1 MHWIKEKK
9 WRKKTRASQG
19 QLTGQQGH
27 KKERMTPNEVSG
39 EQSTHN
45 GVHFNFDT
53 QHSFTST
60 SGQVSSL
67 QCTHAMPCH
76 AKPTWK
82 SIRKG
87 YKLKLAPKK
96 KKNRRVKGYMKRQN
110 TQTLRKHSHLIPIRA
125 QTVTLISASS
135 SSYRLQYVNRGVKR
149 RRMFTFWR
157 GAKSVYVV
165 YIPACDFHPLKEMSA
180 EKQNLREKSMRRT
193 DVHNLDKE
201 KTCDW
206 TATSEIP
213 EWKTKQISP

>member
-1 MHWIKEKK
+1 
-9 WRKKTRASQG
+9 
-19 QLTGQQGH
+19 
-27 KKERMTPNEVSG
+27 
-39 EQSTHN
+39 
-45 GVHFNFDT
+45 
-53 QHSFTST
+53 
-60 SGQVSSL
+60 
-67 QCTHAMPCH
+67 
-76 AKPTWK
+76 
-82 SIRKG
+82 
-87 YKLKLAPKK
+87 
-96 KKNRRVKGYMKRQN
+96 MKRQN

-201 KTCDW
+201 KTMQHVIEQLHRKYQ
-206 TATSEIP
+206 SERQNRFHRNPVKAPRLLEIL
-213 EWKTKQISP
+213 